1 MKLLKVLGVIFGILL
16 IGAGVY
22 LLFTPDFL
30 ADHIGLIFAVAMLVK
45 GVFSIV
51 RFFVRKA
58 EEADGWLLAGGIL
71 SGALGI
77 FLLAND
83 FAQFIAHGLLGTFI
97 IISVMVWLFVTGIF
111 HIVDAFRV
119 RKLAQQLGGGY
130 EGSGWGWFLALGILQ
145 IVLGIVALSNPLG
158 STLGIMIAMNVIAA
172 ITLIGTGANTI
183 TATSIIR

>member
-1 MKLLKVLGVIFGILL
+1 MKALKVLGVIFGILL
-16 IGAGVY
+16 IGAGIY

-45 GVFSIV
+45 GVFSII
-51 RFFVRKA
+51 RFFVRKD
-58 EEADGWLLAGGIL
+58 ADGWLLAGGIL

-77 FLLAND
+77 FLLVND
-83 FAQFIAHGLLGTFI
+83 LAQFIAHGILGTFI
-97 IISVMVWLFVTGIF
+97 IVSVMVWLFVTGIF

-119 RKLAQQLGGGY
+119 RKLAQQLGDGY

-145 IVLGIVALSNPLG
+145 IILGILALSNPLG

-172 ITLIGTGANTI
+172 VTLIGTGANTI